1 MGLLKSISNL
11 FTTKPPVSKP
21 TPGSSQ
27 LRAGAPR
34 PAEPVDIDISDN
46 ESPGARRDDDDLLRL
61 DDDEPAPTR
70 EHEGRRA
77 LVHAAPAIP
86 VPKSKNEIIAD
97 LQKNYAEVMELIRKV
112 SNHLDRESERSERLM
127 EIAEKIPA
135 ALETLPELRA
145 QNEEIIVALR
155 QAAAETAKRDEA
167 AARTLELLGDRMDE
181 ARESDRQ
188 LVGTMAEFRGTLREM
203 ADSSEKTGATLSVMN
218 ERNIAREQELQN
230 ILLLTKRWITIA
242 TVVGVVLVMIATA
255 AVIMV
260 AARG

>member
-11 FTTKPPVSKP
+11 FTTRTPVPK
-21 TPGSSQ
+21 TGVSSQ
-27 LRAGAPR
+27 SRPAAPR
-34 PAEPVDIDISDN
+34 PAEPVDIDISD
-46 ESPGARRDDDDLLRL
+46 SGPGSRRDDDDLLRL
-61 DDDEPAPTR
+61 DDDEPTPSR
-70 EHEGRRA
+70 DQDGRRSLA
-77 LVHAAPAIP
+77 PLAAPAIA

-145 QNEEIIVALR
+145 QNEEVIIALR

-167 AARTLELLGDRMDE
+167 AAQTLELLGDRMDE

-203 ADSSEKTGATLSVMN
+203 ADSSEKTGETLAVMN
-218 ERNIAREQELQN
+218 ERNVAREQELQN